1 MAEAGAGVHRAD
13 MARLKRFAP
22 LAVLLGAVIAAYAF
36 GVQRHLSWT
45 ALARHQTALHGFVAS
60 HPFASAA
67 EYVSAYAAVVA
78 LSLPGAAVLTV
89 AGGLLFGIA
98 SGAALAVAG
107 ATIGAVL
114 VFVVARYA
122 LADLLAAKA
131 APLLGRIRPG
141 LGREGF
147 SYLLAL
153 RLLPVF
159 PFWLVNL
166 APALAGMRL
175 APFAAATLLGI
186 IPGSVVFASIGAGVG
201 EVLARGGTPDIA
213 LVLSPRILLPLI
225 GLAALSL
232 APVGWRHWRARH
244 A

>member
-1 MAEAGAGVHRAD
+1 
-13 MARLKRFAP
+13 MARLKRFTP
-22 LAVLLGAVIAAYAF
+22 LALLVAVVIAAYGF
-36 GVQRHLSWT
+36 GVQHQLSWS
-45 ALARHQTALHGFVAS
+45 ALAQHQAALHAFVAE
-60 HPFASAA
+60 HPIMSAA
-67 EYVSAYAAVVA
+67 GYVAVYVVAVA
-78 LSLPGAAVLTV
+78 LSLPGAAILTV

-98 SGAALAVAG
+98 AGAALAVAG
-107 ATIGAVL
+107 ATLGAVL
-114 VFVVARYA
+114 VFLVARYA

-131 APLLGRIRPG
+131 APLLARIRPG
-141 LGREGF
+141 LERDGF

-175 APFAAATLLGI
+175 GPFAAATLLGI

-201 EVLARGGTPDIA
+201 DVLAHGGTPDLA

-225 GLAALSL
+225 GLAVLSL

>member
-1 MAEAGAGVHRAD
+1 MTRV
-13 MARLKRFAP
+13 KRFAP
-22 LAVLLGAVIAAYAF
+22 LAVLLAALI
-36 GVQRHLSWT
+36 V
-45 ALARHQTALHGFVAS
+45 
-60 HPFASAA
+60 
-67 EYVSAYAAVVA
+67 AYAAGVQHQLSWAALAHHQAALHAAVAAHPVACAGGYVAVYIAAVA

-89 AGGLLFGIA
+89 AGGLLFGIVA
-98 SGAALAVAG
+98 GAALAVTG
-107 ATIGAVL
+107 ATLGAVL
-114 VFVVARYA
+114 LFLVARHA
-122 LADLLAAKA
+122 LADLLSAKA
-131 APLLGRIRPG
+131 GRLMARIRPG
-141 LGREGF
+141 LERDGF

-186 IPGSVVFASIGAGVG
+186 VPGSVVFASIGAGVG
-201 EVLARGGTPDIA
+201 DVLARGGTPDLA
-213 LVLSPRILLPLI
+213 LALSPRILLPLI

-232 APVGWRHWRARH
+232 APVGWRHWRMRH